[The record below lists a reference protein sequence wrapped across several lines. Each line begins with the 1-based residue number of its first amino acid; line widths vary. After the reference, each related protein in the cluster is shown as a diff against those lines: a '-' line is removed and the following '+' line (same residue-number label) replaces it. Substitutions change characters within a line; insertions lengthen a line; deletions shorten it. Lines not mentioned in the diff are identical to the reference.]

1 MSTVQ
6 GETPGP
12 HVPTGTDPEEQG
24 HEVEVPQDEA
34 ELAIDL
40 DLAQELIIDAEAELA
55 PEALEQSTSEG
66 SKSDRLQADHLMVTM
81 VIEEGPGGPREDY
94 LLQELVRYA
103 RPVLKALLRDGRIFA
118 KCKRL
123 HRPVSDDL
131 SFLDWSDLDREEIAQ
146 DMICDALPV
155 FRKSVFEQR
164 RWSPEKGA
172 SLSTYFVNAC
182 VLQFPAIYRK
192 WRDRR
197 RRMVSLEDEHA
208 GLPITRSSHDDPAR
222 RVIVQDKLDRA
233 LETVDTRTKKALAYY
248 AAGFTMKEAAERSG
262 MTPKQLEGILTRL
275 RKKQAGERNSRP
287 DGREGQC

>member
-12 HVPTGTDPEEQG
+12 HVPTGTGPEGQG

-40 DLAQELIIDAEAELA
+40 DLAEELIADAEAELV
-55 PEALEQSTSEG
+55 PEALKQSSSEG
-66 SKSDRLQADHLMVTM
+66 SKSDRLQADHLMVKM
-81 VIEEGPGGPREDY
+81 VIEEGLGGPREEY

-103 RPVLKALLRDGRIFA
+103 RPVLKALLRDGRVFA

-155 FRKSVFEQR
+155 FKKSVFEQG

-172 SLSTYFVNAC
+172 SLNTYFVNAC

-192 WRDRR
+192 WREQR
-197 RRMVSLEDEHA
+197 RRMVSMEDEQA
-208 GLPITRSSHDDPAR
+208 GLPMTESHDDPAR
-222 RVIVQDKLDRA
+222 RVIVQDRLDRA
-233 LETVDTRTKKALAYY
+233 LETVDLRTRKALAYY

-262 MTPKQLEGILTRL
+262 MTPKQLEGVLARL